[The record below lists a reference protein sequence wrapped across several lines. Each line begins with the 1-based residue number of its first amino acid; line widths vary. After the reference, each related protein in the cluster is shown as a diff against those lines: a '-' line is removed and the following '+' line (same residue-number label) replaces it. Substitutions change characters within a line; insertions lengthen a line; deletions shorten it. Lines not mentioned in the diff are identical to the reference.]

1 MIGEAADFR
10 GAPRHNPST
19 FVETGIALLSFRLAL
34 TKLEGLAQLLAA
46 PCGVNDDV
54 VAFTSVGLDL
64 GLLLDA
70 WLIFDRQL
78 GWVTTTPS
86 SFDLLLQRTDLAAKR
101 RDF

>member
-1 MIGEAADFR
+1 MIVETADLR
-10 GAPRHNPST
+10 GAPRHHPST
-19 FVETGIALLSFRLAL
+19 FVEATLALLSSRLAL
-34 TKLEGLAQLLAA
+34 TRLERLAQLLAS
-46 PCGVNDDV
+46 PCDVNDNII
-54 VAFTSVGLDL
+54 AFTSVGLDL